1 MTNDQLLVTLDGPGI
16 GESGVPLETF
26 TAVLG
31 RIQTA
36 MRLMVG
42 HLGGRQPSPGQPP
55 SWMRDQSRMR
65 LTATRSGSFVAQLT
79 LGPSRNGQSDMFG
92 YGPRALEAILGW
104 DGTEDS
110 TLPPVVVDEIQ
121 QAASSLPPD
130 VQLWLGDS
138 DDSRK
143 VEVGLTVKGEDKLTP
158 RSDAAVLEGW
168 LKEVNWDRRTAQLHE
183 FGGEYVRLRFDAELD
198 NEMLRL
204 ATQYIEV
211 RGRGRFNRNDEWTVV
226 DVEQVREVRSW
237 QQQFDME
244 AFRNH
249 PSPKLFDPEKI
260 VAIDLTDEEWES
272 FDRAIRE
279 GRDTPDG

>member
-31 RIQTA
+31 RIQSA

-79 LGPSRNGQSDMFG
+79 LEPSRDGQSDMFG
-92 YGPRALEAILGW
+92 YGPQALGAILGW
-104 DGTEDS
+104 DGMEDS
-110 TLPPVVVDEIQ
+110 TLPPMVVDELQ
-121 QAASSLPPD
+121 HAASSLPPD
-130 VQLWLGDS
+130 VQLWLGDG

-143 VEVGLTVKGEDKLTP
+143 VEVGRIVQVDKLTP
-158 RSDAAVLEGW
+158 RPDAALLEGW
-168 LKEVNWDRRTAQLHE
+168 LKEVNWDRRTAQLHQ

-198 NEMLRL
+198 DEMLRL
-204 ATQYIEV
+204 ATRYIEV
-211 RGRGRFNRNDEWTVV
+211 RGRGRFNRNDEWTTV
-226 DVEQVREVRSW
+226 DVERVCEVRSW
-237 QQQFDME
+237 QQPFDMK

-260 VAIDLTDEEWES
+260 VAIDLTDDEWES

-279 GRDTPDG
+279 GRDAPDG

>member
-31 RIQTA
+31 RIQSA

-42 HLGGRQPSPGQPP
+42 HLGGREPSPGQLP

-79 LGPSRNGQSDMFG
+79 LEPSRDGQSDMFG
-92 YGPRALEAILGW
+92 YGPRALGAILGW
-104 DGTEDS
+104 DGMEDS
-110 TLPPVVVDEIQ
+110 TLPPMVIDELQ
-121 QAASSLPPD
+121 QAASSLPQD
-130 VQLWLGDS
+130 VQLWLGDGE
-138 DDSRK
+138 DSRK
-143 VEVGLTVKGEDKLTP
+143 VEVGRTARVDKLSLQADT
-158 RSDAAVLEGW
+158 ALLEGW
-168 LKEVNWDRRTAQLHE
+168 LKEVNWDRRTAQLHQ

-198 NEMLRL
+198 DEMLRL

-226 DVEQVREVRSW
+226 DVEQVRETRSW
-237 QQQFDME
+237 QQPFDLE
-244 AFRNH
+244 AFHNH
-249 PSPKLFDPEKI
+249 PSPKIFDPEKI
-260 VAIDLTDEEWES
+260 VAIDLADEEWES

-279 GRDTPDG
+279 GRDAPDG

>member
-31 RIQTA
+31 RIQSA

-79 LGPSRNGQSDMFG
+79 LEPSRDGQSDMFG
-92 YGPRALEAILGW
+92 YGPRALGAILGW
-104 DGTEDS
+104 DGMEDS
-110 TLPPVVVDEIQ
+110 TLPPMVVDELQ
-121 QAASSLPPD
+121 HAASSLPPD

-143 VEVGLTVKGEDKLTP
+143 VEVGRTVRVDKLTP
-158 RSDAAVLEGW
+158 RPDAALLEGW
-168 LKEVNWDRRTAQLHE
+168 LKEVNWDRRTAQLHQ

-198 NEMLRL
+198 DEMLRL
-204 ATQYIEV
+204 ATRYIEV
-211 RGRGRFNRNDEWTVV
+211 RGRGRFNRNDEWTTV
-226 DVEQVREVRSW
+226 DVERVREVRSW
-237 QQQFDME
+237 QQPFDVE
-244 AFRNH
+244 AFRNN

-260 VAIDLTDEEWES
+260 VAIDMTDDEWES

-279 GRDTPDG
+279 GRDAPDG

>member
-26 TAVLG
+26 TAVLR
-31 RIQTA
+31 RIQSA

-79 LGPSRNGQSDMFG
+79 LESPRDGQSDMFG

-104 DGTEDS
+104 DGLEDS
-110 TLPPVVVDEIQ
+110 TLPPMVVDELR

-130 VQLWLGDS
+130 VKLWLGDG

-143 VEVGLTVKGEDKLTP
+143 VEVGLTVHGEDKLTP
-158 RSDAAVLEGW
+158 RADAAVLKGW
-168 LKEVNWDRRTAQLHE
+168 LKEVNWDPRTAQLHQ

-198 NEMLRL
+198 DEMLRL
-204 ATQYIEV
+204 ATQYIEI

-249 PSPKLFDPEKI
+249 PSPKLFDPEKF
-260 VAIDLTDEEWES
+260 VAIDLTDEEWET
-272 FDRAIRE
+272 FDKEIRE
-279 GRDTPDG
+279 GRCA

>member
-26 TAVLG
+26 TAVLR
-31 RIQTA
+31 RIQSA

-79 LGPSRNGQSDMFG
+79 LESPRDGQSDMFG

-104 DGTEDS
+104 DGLEDS
-110 TLPPVVVDEIQ
+110 TLPPLVVDELR

-130 VQLWLGDS
+130 VKLWLGDG

-143 VEVGLTVKGEDKLTP
+143 VEVGRTFQEEDKLTP
-158 RSDAAVLEGW
+158 RADAAVLEGW
-168 LKEVNWDRRTAQLHE
+168 LKEVNWDRRTAQLHQ

-198 NEMLRL
+198 DEMLRL
-204 ATQYIEV
+204 ATQYIEI

-279 GRDTPDG
+279 GRDAPDD

>member
-26 TAVLG
+26 TAVLR
-31 RIQTA
+31 RIQSA

-55 SWMRDQSRMR
+55 SWMRDQGRMR

-79 LGPSRNGQSDMFG
+79 LESPRDGQSDMFG

-104 DGTEDS
+104 DGLEDS
-110 TLPPVVVDEIQ
+110 TLPPMVVDELR

-130 VQLWLGDS
+130 VKLWLGDG

-143 VEVGLTVKGEDKLTP
+143 VEVGRTVQEEDKLTP
-158 RSDAAVLEGW
+158 RADAAVLEGW
-168 LKEVNWDRRTAQLHE
+168 LKEVNWDRRTAQLHQ

-198 NEMLRL
+198 DEMLRL
-204 ATQYIEV
+204 ATQYIEI

-244 AFRNH
+244 AFRNN
-249 PSPKLFDPEKI
+249 PSLKLFDPEKI

-279 GRDTPDG
+279 GRDAPDD

>member
-16 GESGVPLETF
+16 GESGVPLETV
-26 TAVLG
+26 TVVLG
-31 RIQTA
+31 RIQSA

-55 SWMRDQSRMR
+55 SWIRDQSSMR
-65 LTATRSGSFVAQLT
+65 LTGTRAGSFVAQLT
-79 LGPSRNGQSDMFG
+79 QEPSRDGQSDMFG
-92 YGPRALEAILGW
+92 CGPRALAAILGW

-110 TLPPVVVDEIQ
+110 TLPPMVVDEFQ

-130 VQLWLGDS
+130 VQLWLGDG
-138 DDSRK
+138 DDSRI
-143 VEVGLTVKGEDKLTP
+143 VEVGRTVQGDKLTP
-158 RSDAAVLEGW
+158 RTDAAVLEGW
-168 LKEVNWDRRTAQLHE
+168 LKEVNWDRRTAQLHQ
-183 FGGEYVRLRFDAELD
+183 FGGEHVRLRFDAELD

-204 ATQYIEV
+204 ATRYIEV
-211 RGRGRFNRNDEWTVV
+211 RGRGRFNRNVEWTAI

-279 GRDTPDG
+279 GRDAGMT